1 MYSFSSFEKPSN
13 ASPADGII
21 TSGAEARVSGDAQNV
36 LSASEQLKG
45 GKRNK
50 SRKNRTLRR
59 KGGKK
64 NVGGKRKSAK
74 KSRSR
79 K

>member
-1 MYSFSSFEKPSN
+1 MVSPFSSEFTAG
-13 ASPADGII
+13 ASQVDGIT
-21 TSGAEARVSGDAQNV
+21 TSGEPGRAGGQNV
-36 LSASEQLKG
+36 SQISQPFKG

-50 SRKNRTLRR
+50 SRKNRKSR

>member
-1 MYSFSSFEKPSN
+1 MSLSDSKLV
-13 ASPADGII
+13 
-21 TSGAEARVSGDAQNV
+21 SGASNVSDIVTVGAESRVSGDSQNV
-36 LSASEQLKG
+36 LPLDQLNRLVG

-50 SRKNRTLRR
+50 SRKNRKSR

>member
-1 MYSFSSFEKPSN
+1 MSSSYQEATSAFPVN
-13 ASPADGII
+13 DIT
-21 TSGAEARVSGDAQNV
+21 TSGAQARAGEQNV
-36 LSASEQLKG
+36 SSELKMNG

-50 SRKNRTLRR
+50 SRKNRTR

>member
-1 MYSFSSFEKPSN
+1 MSSFSSYEAPST
-13 ASPADGII
+13 ASQVDGIK
-21 TSGAEARVSGDAQNV
+21 TSGEEARAGEQNV
-36 LSASEQLKG
+36 LPVPELNTLKG

-50 SRKNRTLRR
+50 SRKNRTR